1 MMDRTGSCQQANPA
15 AGESRA
21 SHHLPHHHGRR
32 RRRHRA
38 LLGGAASIAHPSPLG
53 LISGSLHFLRVLLK
67 ILPSLSTLTG
77 IADSVYLL
85 RLQKQ
90 GSHWEGK
97 QSNKPRWAQLSCIKT
112 HPISTCYPDE
122 GTRRKEKEVSVA
134 DRDSSNPSRL
144 LHAHFTQESTLQ
156 TAPYAAAAGQQLP
169 WSDFSIAFSLLN
181 FRLLLRFWLRFD
193 ALSDL

>member
-90 GSHWEGK
+90 TETAATQADCSTHISHKSPHSK
-97 QSNKPRWAQLSCIKT
+97 QLRMQQQQASSFLEHCNYCIVT
-112 HPISTCYPDE
+112 S
-122 GTRRKEKEVSVA
+122 G
-134 DRDSSNPSRL
+134 
-144 LHAHFTQESTLQ
+144 
-156 TAPYAAAAGQQLP
+156 
-169 WSDFSIAFSLLN
+169 
-181 FRLLLRFWLRFD
+181 FRLACTSAKNDHGFDCSFLRLQV
-193 ALSDL
+193 LQQ